1 MAITYSKKMLI
12 ERIKRHMAD
21 GFPNDE
27 FTMTDNEILLY
38 IDSALAALLVGNVYG
53 LAKVTGA
60 IATPEAY
67 IVTTELDALIQDNV
81 TGEWYATLPQ
91 TPISLPLGYSITNVY
106 FGTEPVLP
114 IKTQRVAFRDFMPKP
129 IGSSYRVKG
138 NNIYVK
144 AKDNSALAPYTLYV
158 DMVSTRTSDVNE
170 SMNVPD
176 DIIQSVFDTV
186 VERCIKR
193 LAMPKDI
200 VKDYLGAGNKSS

>member
-67 IVTTELDALIQDNV
+67 IVTTELDALVQDNV

-106 FGTEPVLP
+106 FGTEPVLM
-114 IKTQRVAFRDFMPKP
+114 IKTQRVAYRDFMPKP
-129 IGSSYRVKG
+129 IGCSGRVKG
-138 NNIYVK
+138 NKIYVK